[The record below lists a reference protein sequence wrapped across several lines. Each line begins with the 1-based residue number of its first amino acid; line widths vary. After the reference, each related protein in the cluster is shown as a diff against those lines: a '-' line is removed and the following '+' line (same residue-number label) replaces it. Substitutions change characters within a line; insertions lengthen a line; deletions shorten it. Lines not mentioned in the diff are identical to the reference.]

1 MDVDSSDTEEEPD
14 EAEEEE
20 LLLGSRTPARKLD
33 RDRAPLPTPAR
44 SVSPDPVIDRQRM
57 PGRIIGLS
65 FPLEDF
71 KKNISRGD
79 VVTKAVEDLAWVI
92 QEVLRRPFSSRR
104 YDELLECMHELRKV
118 ALEVRIDLSDPL
130 YRALS
135 VLAGG

>member
-14 EAEEEE
+14 EAEEE
-20 LLLGSRTPARKLD
+20 LLLDSRTPARKLD

-44 SVSPDPVIDRQRM
+44 SVSLDPLIDRQRM

-71 KKNISRGD
+71 RKNISRGD

-92 QEVLRRPFSSRR
+92 QEILRRPFSSRR
-104 YDELLECMHELRKV
+104 YEELLECMHELRKV
-118 ALEVRIDLSDPL
+118 ALEVRIALSRPL
-130 YRALS
+130 YRALT
-135 VLAGG
+135 VRAGG